1 MSLLPFLFVKLEV
14 ETVWV
19 KHAYCDTHIQAMM
32 DHSES
37 SFNNNQ
43 IQSETDKIF
52 KNEIENVI
60 FF

>member
-1 MSLLPFLFVKLEV
+1 
-14 ETVWV
+14 
-19 KHAYCDTHIQAMM
+19 MM

-52 KNEIENVI
+52 KNEIDNVI